1 MRVIFA
7 INLGQRAKIK
17 KDSYKKVQIIYPFIL
32 LHRVATRHS
41 DSCAEMLMYKHRR
54 GRSNL
59 SACREVSIQ
68 VFTGPDHDHGKL
80 AAAST

>member
-32 LHRVATRHS
+32 LHR
-41 DSCAEMLMYKHRR
+41 R

>member
-1 MRVIFA
+1 M
-7 INLGQRAKIK
+7 
-17 KDSYKKVQIIYPFIL
+17 
-32 LHRVATRHS
+32 ATRHA
-41 DSCAEMLMYKHRR
+41 DSYTEMLMYKHRR

-68 VFTGPDHDHGKL
+68 VFTGPGHDHGKL